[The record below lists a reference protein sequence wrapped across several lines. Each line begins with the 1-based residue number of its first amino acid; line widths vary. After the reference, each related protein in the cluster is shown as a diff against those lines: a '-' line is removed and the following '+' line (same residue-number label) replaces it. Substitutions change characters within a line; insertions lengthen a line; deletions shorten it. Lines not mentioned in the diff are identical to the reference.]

1 MCGRFY
7 LAIGTGVPSSLT
19 LPVLHPPTLSTVFTW
34 QVPWVLAVFLRVTD
48 SKAIDIVQGIII
60 EWQELLPIVVACVI
74 RHPVFTGKRPKF
86 RCDTLI
92 SMKDNFL
99 VWSCRVLGLLMTMLS
114 FSPFFQIQCF
124 GAVTPI
130 ADQRPC
136 IIPPSLMSF

>member
-7 LAIGTGVPSSLT
+7 LAIGTGAPSSLT

-48 SKAIDIVQGIII
+48 SKAIDIVHRIII

-99 VWSCRVLGLLMTMLS
+99 VWSFRVLGLLITMLS

-136 IIPPSLMSF
+136 ITLPSLMSF

>member
-60 EWQELLPIVVACVI
+60 EWQELFPIVVACVI

-99 VWSCRVLGLLMTMLS
+99 VWACRAYSSGKKVQHFALKIVHKAAQKCYHAGYSLI
-114 FSPFFQIQCF
+114 F
-124 GAVTPI
+124 
-130 ADQRPC
+130 RPTN
-136 IIPPSLMSF
+136 